1 MKRCMQVCGMVAALT
16 VQLAW
21 AQQPR
26 DMAQPP
32 ERQPVPG
39 GQKQGDPL
47 MENFF
52 PAEMLMQYST
62 KIGLSVDQQKT
73 IREEMQKAQVRF
85 IDLQW
90 QLSSNKEAMT
100 EMIKG
105 EKVDEKLALPL
116 MEKLMKTESEITLV
130 HLALAIHIK
139 NALTS
144 RQQEQLR
151 DLMQAPRRQNRMM
164 PGAPGGMQ
172 GRTPPGGPGPGDV
185 NPGRTPPGGSP
196 EPRP

>member
-1 MKRCMQVCGMVAALT
+1 MKRFVQACGIVAALT
-16 VQLAW
+16 AQLAW

-32 ERQPVPG
+32 EGQPGPG
-39 GQKQGDPL
+39 GQRPGDPL

-52 PAEMLMQYST
+52 PAEVLMQCST
-62 KIGLSVDQQKT
+62 KIGLSGDQQKT

-85 IDLQW
+85 IELQW
-90 QLSSNKEAMT
+90 QLSSDKEALT
-100 EMIKG
+100 ETIKG

-116 MEKLMKTESEITLV
+116 MEKVMKTESEIKLV

-144 RQQEQLR
+144 KQQEQVR
-151 DLMQAPRRQNRMM
+151 DLMQAFRRQNHSMP

-172 GRTPPGGPGPGDV
+172 GRMPPGDPGASDKP
-185 NPGRTPPGGSP
+185 
-196 EPRP
+196 